1 MDVSDSLLVA
11 MMFVV
16 VLTMGIGNILTALA
30 ELADRRTS
38 VTSDIL
44 PLTWAILLL
53 GQHLNLFWDILEIL
67 SVKEWSFVDFVYILS
82 GPIVLFLATSILL
95 PKADSESKSAS
106 RAHYFRIA
114 RQFFLLLAAVM
125 AWVLGADIF
134 IGAGLRAS
142 AIWNLL
148 SMFILVTLAL
158 VPRPR
163 VHMIG
168 TTLYAVVFP
177 TVWVL
182 RGFGAIP

>member
-30 ELADRRTS
+30 ELADQRTG
-38 VTSDIL
+38 VTMDIL

-53 GQHLNLFWDILEIL
+53 GQHLELFWDILEIL
-67 SVKEWSFVDFVYILS
+67 SVKEWSFIDFVYILS
-82 GPIVLFLATSILL
+82 GPIVLFLATNILL

-106 RAHYFRIA
+106 RAYYFRIT

-134 IGAGLRAS
+134 IGDGLRAS

-182 RGFGAIP
+182 RGLGAIP